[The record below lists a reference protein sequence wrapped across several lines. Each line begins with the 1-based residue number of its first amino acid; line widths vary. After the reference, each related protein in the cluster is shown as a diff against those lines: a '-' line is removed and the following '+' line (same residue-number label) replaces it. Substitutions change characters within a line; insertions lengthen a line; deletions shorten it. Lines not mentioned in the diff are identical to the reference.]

1 MSIKLS
7 PPYSFRLYLYIITM
21 SFAGTTIG
29 LSIAYIL
36 SCEFNV
42 HITRSMSEKILFS
55 GIIIGII
62 VGFILGIIRDNVMER
77 YRNTS
82 SSKQYK
88 LKVLK
93 EVFILILVNVATLI
107 CFTLLD
113 NYYDGYLFPLS

>member
-7 PPYSFRLYLYIITM
+7 PPYSLWQSLYLITM

-36 SCEFNV
+36 SCEFHV

-62 VGFILGIIRDNVMER
+62 VGFILGIIRGNKMER
-77 YRNTS
+77 YRNFS

-88 LKVLK
+88 FKVLK
-93 EVFILILVNVATLI
+93 EVFILILVNITSLI
-107 CFTLLD
+107 CFMILD
-113 NYYDGYLFPLS
+113 IYYDGYLFPLS